1 MRVVKAVTRD
11 CSGYTVDPDLP
22 AVGRAARGLEQVRRV
37 RDGRQVVKWSCTY
50 CMKSS
55 ECRRDVDC
63 QPPAISVLRSA
74 SALELLELN
83 IDPTRMNV
91 VVLSICD
98 LKISI
103 LKRLSALFVLT
114 GDVKMTAEPN
124 PRCIR

>member
-1 MRVVKAVTRD
+1 MGRFRLYGRPGLTCCGSSSPRSPQARSRTGDTGPRWTS
-11 CSGYTVDPDLP
+11 SGRT
-22 AVGRAARGLEQVRRV
+22 
-37 RDGRQVVKWSCTY
+37 TF

-83 IDPTRMNV
+83 IDPTRMKV
-91 VVLSICD
+91 VVLYIRD

-114 GDVKMTAEPN
+114 GDVKMTT
-124 PRCIR
+124 

>member
-1 MRVVKAVTRD
+1 
-11 CSGYTVDPDLP
+11 
-22 AVGRAARGLEQVRRV
+22 
-37 RDGRQVVKWSCTY
+37 
-50 CMKSS
+50 MKSS

-103 LKRLSALFVLT
+103 LKSLSALFVLT
-114 GDVKMTAEPN
+114 GDVKMTAQPN
-124 PRCIR
+124 PRCIRYLFVV